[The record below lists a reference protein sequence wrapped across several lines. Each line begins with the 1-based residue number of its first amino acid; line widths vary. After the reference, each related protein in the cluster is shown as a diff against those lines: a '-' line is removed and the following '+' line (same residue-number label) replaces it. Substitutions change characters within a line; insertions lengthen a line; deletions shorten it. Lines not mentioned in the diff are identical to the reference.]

1 MANIELRLGKDVLV
15 VQGPMGTQLM
25 AQGLDGDFPLPSLN
39 ITEPEIVEDLHK
51 LYRAAG
57 ADCAVTNTFM
67 ATSSQL
73 AKSGLASS
81 TALINR
87 QGVQLAREAGFP
99 HVLASVG
106 PCGVAVERGSGEA
119 MLAAREAA
127 QNDEPTAT
135 ERADG
140 QGAPAVAPEWP
151 DGYAVAVEQYA
162 EQMAALASEAP
173 DALLLETFTSIDDA
187 LAAVEAA
194 RRTCDLPILV
204 CMSFVD
210 AEDAPSDEQLSPA
223 EAAKLLARAGV
234 AAVGCNCMGIDET
247 LTAIEQMRA
256 ACDLP
261 LIARPSAGAPHT
273 LPNGSLRWPC
283 GPDDFSAGAL
293 RLLRAGA
300 TVLGSCCG
308 ATASCTGAIYATV
321 GGVEFPE

>member
-1 MANIELRLGKDVLV
+1 M
-15 VQGPMGTQLM
+15 
-25 AQGLDGDFPLPSLN
+25 
-39 ITEPEIVEDLHK
+39 
-51 LYRAAG
+51 
-57 ADCAVTNTFM
+57 
-67 ATSSQL
+67 
-73 AKSGLASS
+73 
-81 TALINR
+81 
-87 QGVQLAREAGFP
+87 
-99 HVLASVG
+99 
-106 PCGVAVERGSGEA
+106 ERGSGEA
-119 MLAAREAA
+119 MLAA
-127 QNDEPTAT
+127 QNDEPAAT

-210 AEDAPSDEQLSPA
+210 ADDAPSDGRPSPA